1 VESHVDSYIVRVY
14 RRNHVE
20 FGEEVAGLVEE
31 VGTDQKK
38 SFRSFSGLITTI
50 REVVGKGTPGKG
62 DVVDLRRDMKL
73 AINK

>member
-1 VESHVDSYIVRVY
+1 VDSYIVRVY
-14 RRNHVE
+14 RRGKGDSN
-20 FGEEVAGLVEE
+20 EEVAGLVEE

-50 REVVGKGTPGKG
+50 REVVGKGTPGKE